1 MSADPS
7 RWIWAAAVVLVW
19 LCLTGWIAWRV
30 RKMPV
35 AIAAKHSS
43 LIVVASQTGFGDE
56 LAQMTQ
62 RVLAEAG
69 QDARIASF
77 AEIDAADL
85 IAADRVLFIAS
96 TTGEGDAPDSAARF
110 VRRTMAGISDGT
122 ADLSGVSYG
131 LLSLG
136 DRSYRDFC
144 GFGRALDGW
153 LAAAGAK
160 RLFDTVEVDNGD
172 VAAIRAWQASLG
184 QLTGSTAEADWTQP
198 DHAPWRLVE
207 RRLLNP
213 GSPGEEA
220 WHLAF
225 QPLQRLHDWQAGDI
239 AELFGPATT
248 DGPTHREYS
257 VASLPSDGQAE
268 FLIRRMHRP
277 DGTPGVMSGWLTHGL
292 AVGETVPMRIRP
304 NRAFHA
310 PSAEVPMILIGNG
323 TGLAGLRSHLKGR
336 ATLADR
342 GGAWL
347 MFGERTASHDAFYDD
362 ALRGW
367 LKDGVLTRL
376 DRTFSRDADDGRYVQ
391 AVITANADVV
401 RDWIGRGA
409 VVYVCGSLEGMA
421 GGVHDALEDVLGI
434 NGLRDLIETG
444 RYRRDVY

>member
-1 MSADPS
+1 M
-7 RWIWAAAVVLVW
+7 WAAGVVAVW
-19 LCLTGWIAWRV
+19 LILTGWIAWRG
-30 RKMPV
+30 RRRPRAV
-35 AIAAKHSS
+35 AEGRAVLIA
-43 LIVVASQTGFGDE
+43 VASQTGFGDE

-62 RVLAEAG
+62 RVLADAG
-69 QDARIASF
+69 QVARIAVF
-77 AEIDAADL
+77 AEIAAADL

-96 TTGEGDAPDSAARF
+96 TTGEGDAPDSAALF
-110 VRRTMAGISDGT
+110 VRRTMAGTD
-122 ADLSGVSYG
+122 DLSAVSYG

-136 DRSYRDFC
+136 DRTYRDFC

-153 LAAAGAK
+153 LRGAGAQP
-160 RLFDTVEVDNGD
+160 LFEAVEVDNGD
-172 VAAIRAWQASLG
+172 VASIRRWQASLG
-184 QLTGSTAEADWTQP
+184 QLTGSVAVADWTQP

-225 QPLQRLHDWQAGDI
+225 QPLEGLPDWQAGDI
-239 AELFGPATT
+239 AELIGPAAP

-277 DGTPGVMSGWLTHGL
+277 DGTPGLMSGWLTQGL
-292 AVGETVPMRIRP
+292 AVGDTVGMRIRP

-310 PSAEVPMILIGNG
+310 TSAEVPMILIGNG
-323 TGLAGLRSHLKGR
+323 TGLAGLRSHLKAR
-336 ATLADR
+336 AMLAKR
-342 GGAWL
+342 GDVWM
-347 MFGERTASHDAFYDD
+347 MFGERTAAHDAFYD
-362 ALRGW
+362 AELGGW
-367 LKDGVLTRL
+367 LTDGVLTRL

-391 AVITANADVV
+391 AVIAANGDDV

-409 VVYVCGSLEGMA
+409 VLYVCGSLEGMA
-421 GGVHDALEDVLGI
+421 GGVHAALGHVLGPE
-434 NGLRDLIETG
+434 GLRDLIEAG